1 MSFLSTGME
10 DAVVVRSKKVS
21 EGVDK
26 GVVHIYIYM
35 AKESKRGE
43 ALT

>member
-1 MSFLSTGME
+1 MSLLSTGME
-10 DAVVVRSKKVS
+10 DAVVVRAKKVI
-21 EGVDK
+21 EGDDK
-26 GVVHIYIYM
+26 GVVYIYI

>member
-1 MSFLSTGME
+1 MSLLSTGME
-10 DAVVVRSKKVS
+10 DAVVVRAKKKTI
-21 EGVDK
+21 EGDAE
-26 GVVHIYIYM
+26 GGIDIYI